1 MQFPDDATEHI
12 LSELSTQGFVFWLKG
27 DKPFE
32 SDKFHF
38 FIVLNR
44 NPKCNGFLLLVNGT
58 SQIHRR
64 ENVLSRQNINIA
76 ATTVRLHPG
85 DYPFVTKETIIDC
98 NSISTFEIDELS
110 FVQSEIRFLSDQMSQ
125 EDVAKLIE
133 AVKNSPNIAEAYKEL
148 L

>member
-1 MQFPDDATEHI
+1 MQFPDDVAEHI
-12 LSELSTQGFVFWLKG
+12 LSQFSNQGFVFWLKG

-44 NPKCNGFLLLVNGT
+44 DPKRDGFLLLVNGT
-58 SQIHRR
+58 SQIHKR
-64 ENVLSRQNINIA
+64 ENFLSHQNIDIT

-98 NSISTFEIDELS
+98 NSISTFDINELS
-110 FVQSEIRFLSDQMSQ
+110 SVQNEVRFLSAQMSQ
-125 EDVAKLIE
+125 EDVARLVM
-133 AVKNSPNIAEAYKEL
+133 AVKNSPNVAEVYKKL